1 MILRSIVC
9 VHFMQANTNIVRG
22 SRIVGGGGFPLKN
35 SNFLNFTLP
44 KICIPPGKL
53 KNSLEPPHPHPR
65 KKIMDPLMDKRLKAH
80 LYYYTDKAFY

>member
-9 VHFMQANTNIVRG
+9 VHFMRANTNIVRG

-44 KICIPPGKL
+44 KICIPPQENK
-53 KNSLEPPHPHPR
+53 KSLGTTPPPPP
-65 KKIMDPLMDKRLKAH
+65 KKDYGPAHECSRRL
-80 LYYYTDKAFY
+80 

>member
-22 SRIVGGGGFPLKN
+22 SRIVGGGAGKFPLKN

-44 KICIPPGKL
+44 KICIPPSPPGKI
-53 KNSLEPPHPHPR
+53 KNPLEPHPHPP
-65 KKIMDPLMDKRLKAH
+65 KKDYGPAHECNRRL
-80 LYYYTDKAFY
+80 